1 MSGGSNPS
9 RPVFYVMEF
18 VLGILVLFL
27 IAYLFSATGH
37 GGGSGYL
44 ALFLIFGYLPM
55 DAKLFALSLNVLVS
69 YLAFLNFRKAGLFDS
84 SLASPL
90 LIGSLPAFYIF
101 VKTVPNEDFYSQI
114 VGLLLLFSALR
125 LFNSHHKK
133 KYKLKKNP
141 KTWMLVLLG
150 FCIGGLAG
158 FIGIGGGIFLSPLL
172 IFFGWADPKKT
183 AAISSIFVLAN
194 SALGV
199 PLVLQE
205 LDVSAMPLW
214 LIIGT
219 LISWSGFF
227 LVVGFGGWLGSLHGS
242 KKFNKVMMNRA
253 LGAILLMASVW
264 LFS

>member
-44 ALFLIFGYLPM
+44 ALFLIFGFLPM
-55 DAKLFALSLNVLVS
+55 EAKLFALSLNVLVS

-84 SLASPL
+84 SLAFPL
-90 LIGSLPAFYIF
+90 LIGSLPAFCIF
-101 VKTVPNEDFYSQI
+101 VKTVPSEDFYNQI

-125 LFNSHHKK
+125 LFDSHHKK

-205 LDVSAMPLW
+205 LEMTWW
-214 LIIGT
+214 LIIT
-219 LISWSGFF
+219 ALISQSVLF

>member
-9 RPVFYVMEF
+9 RPVFYVMDF
-18 VLGILVLFL
+18 VLGISVLFL

-44 ALFLIFGYLPM
+44 ALFLILGFLPM
-55 DAKLFALSLNVLVS
+55 EAKLFALSLNVLVA

-84 SLASPL
+84 SLAFPL

-101 VKTVPNEDFYSQI
+101 VKTVPSGDFYNQI

-125 LFNSHHKK
+125 LFDTRHKK

-205 LDVSAMPLW
+205 LEMTWVEVL
-214 LIIGT
+214 
-219 LISWSGFF
+219 LISQAVWF

-264 LFS
+264 MFS

>member
-1 MSGGSNPS
+1 MD
-9 RPVFYVMEF
+9 F
-18 VLGILVLFL
+18 ILVIIVLFL
-27 IAYLFSATGH
+27 TAYLFSATGH

-44 ALFLIFGYLPM
+44 ALFLIWGVLPM
-55 DAKLFALSLNVLVS
+55 EAKLYALILNVLVS
-69 YLAFLNFRKAGLFDS
+69 YLAFSNFRKAGLFDS
-84 SLASPL
+84 SLAFPL
-90 LIGSLPAFYIF
+90 LTGSLPAFYIF
-101 VKTVPNEDFYSQI
+101 VKTVPSQDFYNQI

-125 LFNSHHKK
+125 LFDSHHKK
-133 KYKLKKNP
+133 EYKLKKNP

-199 PLVLQE
+199 SLLFPELGSLWQLGALIFNGSFLLV
-205 LDVSAMPLW
+205 A
-214 LIIGT
+214 
-219 LISWSGFF
+219 
-227 LVVGFGGWLGSLHGS
+227 VGFGGWLGSLHGS

>member
-1 MSGGSNPS
+1 
-9 RPVFYVMEF
+9 
-18 VLGILVLFL
+18 
-27 IAYLFSATGH
+27 
-37 GGGSGYL
+37 
-44 ALFLIFGYLPM
+44 
-55 DAKLFALSLNVLVS
+55 
-69 YLAFLNFRKAGLFDS
+69 
-84 SLASPL
+84 
-90 LIGSLPAFYIF
+90 
-101 VKTVPNEDFYSQI
+101 
-114 VGLLLLFSALR
+114 
-125 LFNSHHKK
+125 
-133 KYKLKKNP
+133 
-141 KTWMLVLLG
+141 MLVLLG

-205 LDVSAMPLW
+205 LEMTWW
-214 LIIGT
+214 LIIT
-219 LISWSGFF
+219 ALISQSVLF

>member
-1 MSGGSNPS
+1 
-9 RPVFYVMEF
+9 MEF

-158 FIGIGGGIFLSPLL
+158 FIGVGGGIFLSPLL

>member
-9 RPVFYVMEF
+9 RPVFYVMDL

-27 IAYLFSATGH
+27 IAYLFAVTGH

-44 ALFLIFGYLPM
+44 ALFLIWGVLPM
-55 DAKLFALSLNVLVS
+55 EAKFYALVLNVLVS
-69 YLAFLNFRKAGLFDS
+69 YLAFSNFRKAGLFDS
-84 SLASPL
+84 SLAFPL
-90 LIGSLPAFYIF
+90 LIGSLPAFCIF
-101 VKTVPNEDFYSQI
+101 VKTAPSENFYNQI

-125 LFNSHHKK
+125 LFVPHNKK

-199 PLVLQE
+199 SLLLPELGWLRQIFASIFNGSFLLV
-205 LDVSAMPLW
+205 A
-214 LIIGT
+214 
-219 LISWSGFF
+219 
-227 LVVGFGGWLGSLHGS
+227 VGFAGWLGSLHGS

-253 LGAILLMASVW
+253 LGAILLIASVL